1 MDFSEKYSMQDI
13 MDIAKVSRATIYNHL
28 EKLNEIGA
36 TKMMNNK
43 RVFSERAIEFL
54 KGEDKP
60 VLGKVVNKEQKE
72 QKEQSLSNEQNSFEF
87 IKYIQKQMLHYQSEV
102 KTKEEQILTKD
113 RIIMLKDEQLISRDE
128 IIKAKDKEIN
138 QLTQKLIG
146 LYEQEKINQELLVSK
161 KKKTIFNFFKR
172 R

>member
-1 MDFSEKYSMQDI
+1 MDFVEKYSMQDI

-60 VLGKVVNKEQKE
+60 VLGKIVNKEDKE
-72 QKEQSLSNEQNSFEF
+72 QGLSKEEKNFEF
-87 IKYIQKQMLHYQSEV
+87 INYIQKQMLHFQSEV
-102 KTKEEQILTKD
+102 KIKEEQILTKD

-161 KKKTIFNFFKR
+161 KKKTIFNFSKR

>member
-54 KGEDKP
+54 KGEDRP
-60 VLGKVVNKEQKE
+60 ILGKIVNKEDKE
-72 QKEQSLSNEQNSFEF
+72 QGLSKEENSFEF
-87 IKYIQKQMLHYQSEV
+87 INYIQKQMLHFQSKV
-102 KTKEEQILTKD
+102 KRKEEQILTKD

>member
-60 VLGKVVNKEQKE
+60 VLGKIVNKEDKE
-72 QKEQSLSNEQNSFEF
+72 QGLSKEEKNFEF
-87 IKYIQKQMLHYQSEV
+87 INYIQKQMLHFQSEV
-102 KTKEEQILTKD
+102 KIKEEQILTKD

-138 QLTQKLIG
+138 QLTQKLIE

>member
-1 MDFSEKYSMQDI
+1 MEFSEKYSMQDI

-60 VLGKVVNKEQKE
+60 VLGKIVNKEE
-72 QKEQSLSNEQNSFEF
+72 KEQSLSKEEKSFEF
-87 IKYIQKQMLHYQSEV
+87 MNYIQKQMLHFQSEV
-102 KTKEEQILTKD
+102 KIKEEQILTKD

>member
-54 KGEDKP
+54 KGEDRP
-60 VLGKVVNKEQKE
+60 ILGKIVNKEE
-72 QKEQSLSNEQNSFEF
+72 KEQSLSKEEKSFEF
-87 IKYIQKQMLHYQSEV
+87 MNYIQKQMLHFQSEV
-102 KTKEEQILTKD
+102 KIKEEQILTKD

-146 LYEQEKINQELLVSK
+146 LYEQKKINQELLVSK

>member
-1 MDFSEKYSMQDI
+1 MDFVEKYSMQDV

-60 VLGKVVNKEQKE
+60 ILGKIVNKEDKE
-72 QKEQSLSNEQNSFEF
+72 QGLSKEEKNFEF
-87 IKYIQKQMLHYQSEV
+87 INYIQKQMLHFQSEV
-102 KTKEEQILTKD
+102 KIKEEQILNKD

>member
-1 MDFSEKYSMQDI
+1 MEFSENYSMQDI

-60 VLGKVVNKEQKE
+60 VLGKLVNKE
-72 QKEQSLSNEQNSFEF
+72 QKEQSLSKEEISFEF
-87 IKYIQKQMLHYQSEV
+87 INCIQKQMLHFKSEL

-128 IIKAKDKEIN
+128 IIKAKDEEIN

>member
-60 VLGKVVNKEQKE
+60 VLGKIVNKEDKE
-72 QKEQSLSNEQNSFEF
+72 QGLSKEEKNFEF
-87 IKYIQKQMLHYQSEV
+87 INYIQKQMLHFQSEV
-102 KTKEEQILTKD
+102 KIKEEQILTKD

-146 LYEQEKINQELLVSK
+146 LYEQEKINQELLFSMK
-161 KKKTIFNFFKR
+161 KKSIFNFFKR

>member
-60 VLGKVVNKEQKE
+60 VLGKLVNKE
-72 QKEQSLSNEQNSFEF
+72 QKEQSLSKEEISFEF
-87 IKYIQKQMLHYQSEV
+87 INCIQKQMLHFQSEL

-128 IIKAKDKEIN
+128 IIEAKDKEIN

>member
-1 MDFSEKYSMQDI
+1 MEFSENYSMQDI

-60 VLGKVVNKEQKE
+60 VLGKLVNKE
-72 QKEQSLSNEQNSFEF
+72 QKEQSLSKEEISFEF
-87 IKYIQKQMLHYQSEV
+87 INYIQKQMLHFQSEV
-102 KTKEEQILTKD
+102 KIKEEQILTKD

>member
-60 VLGKVVNKEQKE
+60 VLGKIVNKEDKE
-72 QKEQSLSNEQNSFEF
+72 QGLSKEEKNFEF
-87 IKYIQKQMLHYQSEV
+87 INYIQKQMLHFQSEV
-102 KTKEEQILTKD
+102 KTKEEQILTKE

>member
-60 VLGKVVNKEQKE
+60 VLVKIVNKEDKE
-72 QKEQSLSNEQNSFEF
+72 QGLSKEEKNFEF
-87 IKYIQKQMLHYQSEV
+87 INYIQKQMLHFQSEV
-102 KTKEEQILTKD
+102 KIKEEQILTKD

>member
-54 KGEDKP
+54 KGEDRP
-60 VLGKVVNKEQKE
+60 ILGKVVNKEDKE
-72 QKEQSLSNEQNSFEF
+72 QGLSKEENSFEF
-87 IKYIQKQMLHYQSEV
+87 INYIQKQMLHFQSEV
-102 KTKEEQILTKD
+102 KIKEEQILTKD

>member
-1 MDFSEKYSMQDI
+1 MDFVEKYSMQDV

-60 VLGKVVNKEQKE
+60 VLGKIVNKEDKE
-72 QKEQSLSNEQNSFEF
+72 QGLSKEEKNFEF
-87 IKYIQKQMLHYQSEV
+87 INYIQKQMLHFQSEV

-146 LYEQEKINQELLVSK
+146 LYEQEKINQELLISK

>member
-1 MDFSEKYSMQDI
+1 MEFSEKYSMQDI

-60 VLGKVVNKEQKE
+60 VLGKIVNKEDKE
-72 QKEQSLSNEQNSFEF
+72 QGLSKEEKNFEIINY
-87 IKYIQKQMLHYQSEV
+87 IKKQMLHFQSEV
-102 KTKEEQILTKD
+102 KIKEEQILTKD

>member
-1 MDFSEKYSMQDI
+1 MDFSEKYSIQDI

-43 RVFSERAIEFL
+43 RVFSEKAIEFL

-60 VLGKVVNKEQKE
+60 ILGKIVNKEDKE
-72 QKEQSLSNEQNSFEF
+72 QGLSKEEKNFEF
-87 IKYIQKQMLHYQSEV
+87 INYIQKQMLHFQSEV
-102 KTKEEQILTKD
+102 KIKEEQILTKD

>member
-43 RVFSERAIEFL
+43 RVFSEKAIEFL

-60 VLGKVVNKEQKE
+60 ILGKIVNKEDKE
-72 QKEQSLSNEQNSFEF
+72 QGLSKEEKNFEF
-87 IKYIQKQMLHYQSEV
+87 INYIQKQMLHYQSEV

-146 LYEQEKINQELLVSK
+146 LYEQEKINQELLISK

>member
-54 KGEDKP
+54 KGEDRP
-60 VLGKVVNKEQKE
+60 ILGKIVNKEE
-72 QKEQSLSNEQNSFEF
+72 KEQSLSKEEKSFEF
-87 IKYIQKQMLHYQSEV
+87 INYIQKQMLHFQSEV
-102 KTKEEQILTKD
+102 KIKEEQILTKD

>member
-1 MDFSEKYSMQDI
+1 MDFVEKYSMQDV

-54 KGEDKP
+54 KGENKP
-60 VLGKVVNKEQKE
+60 VLGKIVNKEE
-72 QKEQSLSNEQNSFEF
+72 KEQSLSKEENSFEF
-87 IKYIQKQMLHYQSEV
+87 INYIQKQMLHFQSEV
-102 KTKEEQILTKD
+102 KIKEEQILTKD
-113 RIIMLKDEQLISRDE
+113 RIIMLKDKQLISRDE

>member
-1 MDFSEKYSMQDI
+1 MDFVEKYSMQDV

-60 VLGKVVNKEQKE
+60 VLGKIVNKEDKE
-72 QKEQSLSNEQNSFEF
+72 QGLSKEEKNFEF
-87 IKYIQKQMLHYQSEV
+87 INYIQKQMLHFQSEV

>member
-1 MDFSEKYSMQDI
+1 MDFSKKYSMQDI

-43 RVFSERAIEFL
+43 RVFSEIAIEFL

-60 VLGKVVNKEQKE
+60 VLGKIVNKEDKE
-72 QKEQSLSNEQNSFEF
+72 QGLSKEEKNFEF
-87 IKYIQKQMLHYQSEV
+87 INYIQKQMLHFQSEV
-102 KTKEEQILTKD
+102 KIKEEQILTKD

>member
-60 VLGKVVNKEQKE
+60 ILGKIVNKEDKE
-72 QKEQSLSNEQNSFEF
+72 QDLSKEEKNFEF
-87 IKYIQKQMLHYQSEV
+87 INYIQKQMLHYQSEV

-146 LYEQEKINQELLVSK
+146 LYEQEKINQELLISK

>member
-1 MDFSEKYSMQDI
+1 MQDI

-60 VLGKVVNKEQKE
+60 VLGKIVNKEDKE
-72 QKEQSLSNEQNSFEF
+72 QGLSKEEKNFEF
-87 IKYIQKQMLHYQSEV
+87 INYIKKQMLHFQSEV
-102 KTKEEQILTKD
+102 KIKEEQILTKD

>member
-1 MDFSEKYSMQDI
+1 M
-13 MDIAKVSRATIYNHL
+13 
-28 EKLNEIGA
+28 
-36 TKMMNNK
+36 
-43 RVFSERAIEFL
+43 

-60 VLGKVVNKEQKE
+60 VLGKIVNKEDKE
-72 QKEQSLSNEQNSFEF
+72 QGLSKEEKNFEF
-87 IKYIQKQMLHYQSEV
+87 INYIQKQMLHFQSEV

>member
-54 KGEDKP
+54 KGEDRP
-60 VLGKVVNKEQKE
+60 ILGKIVNKEDKE
-72 QKEQSLSNEQNSFEF
+72 QGLSKEENSFEF
-87 IKYIQKQMLHYQSEV
+87 INYIQKQMLHFQSEV
-102 KTKEEQILTKD
+102 KRKEEQILTKD

-128 IIKAKDKEIN
+128 IIKAKDGEIK

>member
-1 MDFSEKYSMQDI
+1 MDFSKKYSMQDI

-54 KGEDKP
+54 KGEDRP
-60 VLGKVVNKEQKE
+60 ILGKIVNKEDKE
-72 QKEQSLSNEQNSFEF
+72 QGLSKEEKNFEF
-87 IKYIQKQMLHYQSEV
+87 INYIQKQMLHFQSEV
-102 KTKEEQILTKD
+102 KIKEEQILTKD

>member
-1 MDFSEKYSMQDI
+1 MDFSENYSMQDI

-54 KGEDKP
+54 KGEDRP
-60 VLGKVVNKEQKE
+60 ILGKIVNKEDKE
-72 QKEQSLSNEQNSFEF
+72 QGLSKEEKNFEF
-87 IKYIQKQMLHYQSEV
+87 INYIQKQMLHFQSEV
-102 KTKEEQILTKD
+102 KIKEEQILTKD

>member
-1 MDFSEKYSMQDI
+1 MDFSEKYSMQDV

-54 KGEDKP
+54 KGEDRP
-60 VLGKVVNKEQKE
+60 ILGKIVNKEDKE
-72 QKEQSLSNEQNSFEF
+72 QGLSKEENSFEF
-87 IKYIQKQMLHYQSEV
+87 INYIQKQMLHFQSEV
-102 KTKEEQILTKD
+102 KIKEEQILTKD

>member
-60 VLGKVVNKEQKE
+60 VLGKIVNKEDKE
-72 QKEQSLSNEQNSFEF
+72 QGLS
-87 IKYIQKQMLHYQSEV
+87 
-102 KTKEEQILTKD
+102 KEE
-113 RIIMLKDEQLISRDE
+113 
-128 IIKAKDKEIN
+128 
-138 QLTQKLIG
+138 
-146 LYEQEKINQELLVSK
+146 K
-161 KKKTIFNFFKR
+161 KWSIF
-172 R
+172 

>member
-54 KGEDKP
+54 KGEDRP
-60 VLGKVVNKEQKE
+60 ILGKIVNKEDKE
-72 QKEQSLSNEQNSFEF
+72 QGLSKEENSFEF
-87 IKYIQKQMLHYQSEV
+87 INYIQKQMLHFQSEV
-102 KTKEEQILTKD
+102 KRKEEQILTKE

>member
-54 KGEDKP
+54 KSEDKP
-60 VLGKVVNKEQKE
+60 VLGKIVNKEDKE
-72 QKEQSLSNEQNSFEF
+72 QGLSKEEKNFEF
-87 IKYIQKQMLHYQSEV
+87 INYIKKQMLHFQSEV
-102 KTKEEQILTKD
+102 KIKEEQILTKD

>member
-1 MDFSEKYSMQDI
+1 MNFSEKYSMQDI

-54 KGEDKP
+54 KGEDRP
-60 VLGKVVNKEQKE
+60 ILGKIVNKEDKE
-72 QKEQSLSNEQNSFEF
+72 QGLSKEEKNFEF
-87 IKYIQKQMLHYQSEV
+87 INYIQKQMLHFQSEV
-102 KTKEEQILTKD
+102 KIKEEQIRTKD

>member
-1 MDFSEKYSMQDI
+1 MEFSENYSMQDI

-60 VLGKVVNKEQKE
+60 VLGKLVNKE
-72 QKEQSLSNEQNSFEF
+72 QKEQSLSKEEISFEF
-87 IKYIQKQMLHYQSEV
+87 INCIQKQMLHFKSEL

>member
-1 MDFSEKYSMQDI
+1 MDFSENYSMQDI

-60 VLGKVVNKEQKE
+60 VLGKIVNKEDKE
-72 QKEQSLSNEQNSFEF
+72 QGLSKEEKNFEF
-87 IKYIQKQMLHYQSEV
+87 INYIQKQMLHFQSEV
-102 KTKEEQILTKD
+102 KIKEEQILTKD

-146 LYEQEKINQELLVSK
+146 LYEQKKINQELLVSK

>member
-13 MDIAKVSRATIYNHL
+13 MDITKVSRATIYNHL

-60 VLGKVVNKEQKE
+60 VLGKIVNKEDKE
-72 QKEQSLSNEQNSFEF
+72 QGLSKEEKNFEF
-87 IKYIQKQMLHYQSEV
+87 INYIQKQMLHFQSEV
-102 KTKEEQILTKD
+102 KIKEEQILTKD
-113 RIIMLKDEQLISRDE
+113 RIIMLKDKQLISRDE

>member
-1 MDFSEKYSMQDI
+1 MEFPENYSMQDI

-60 VLGKVVNKEQKE
+60 VLEKLVNKE
-72 QKEQSLSNEQNSFEF
+72 QKEQSLSKEEISFEF
-87 IKYIQKQMLHYQSEV
+87 INCIQKQMLHFKSEL
-102 KTKEEQILTKD
+102 KIKEEQILTKD

>member
-1 MDFSEKYSMQDI
+1 MDFLEKYSMQDI

-54 KGEDKP
+54 KGEDRP
-60 VLGKVVNKEQKE
+60 ILGKIVNKEDKE
-72 QKEQSLSNEQNSFEF
+72 QGLSKEEKNFEF
-87 IKYIQKQMLHYQSEV
+87 INYIQKQMLHFQSEV
-102 KTKEEQILTKD
+102 KIKEEQILTKD

>member
-54 KGEDKP
+54 KGEDRP
-60 VLGKVVNKEQKE
+60 ILGKIVNKEDKE
-72 QKEQSLSNEQNSFEF
+72 QGLSKEENSFEF
-87 IKYIQKQMLHYQSEV
+87 INYIQKQMLHFQSEV
-102 KTKEEQILTKD
+102 KRKEEQILTKD

-128 IIKAKDKEIN
+128 IIKAKDEEIK
-138 QLTQKLIG
+138 QLTQRLIG

>member
-54 KGEDKP
+54 KGEDRP
-60 VLGKVVNKEQKE
+60 ILGKIVNKEE
-72 QKEQSLSNEQNSFEF
+72 KEQSLSKEEKSFEF
-87 IKYIQKQMLHYQSEV
+87 MNYIQKQMLHFQSEV
-102 KTKEEQILTKD
+102 KRKEEQILTKD
-113 RIIMLKDEQLISRDE
+113 RIIIDRKS
-128 IIKAKDKEIN
+128 
-138 QLTQKLIG
+138 
-146 LYEQEKINQELLVSK
+146 VV
-161 KKKTIFNFFKR
+161 
-172 R
+172 

>member
-1 MDFSEKYSMQDI
+1 MQDV

-36 TKMMNNK
+36 TKMINNK
-43 RVFSERAIEFL
+43 RVFSEKAIEFL

-60 VLGKVVNKEQKE
+60 VLGKIVNKEE
-72 QKEQSLSNEQNSFEF
+72 KEQSLSTEQNSFEF
-87 IKYIQKQMLHYQSEV
+87 INYIQKQMLHFQSEV
-102 KTKEEQILTKD
+102 KIKEEQILTKD